1 MTHWHV
7 QLQIGIRQEVAFI
20 GVREKGG
27 HITQKVKIR
36 IQELILYTVYF
47 KFGILPKIFYI
58 LVTNC

>member
-1 MTHWHV
+1 
-7 QLQIGIRQEVAFI
+7 LQIGIREEVAFI

-27 HITQKVKIR
+27 HITQKVKII

-47 KFGILPKIFYI
+47 KFGILSKIFYI